1 LPRSNVCSTRDL
13 ENPSASVHLKR
24 FSTPSLTLKF
34 LCAGKLNPRGSYG
47 YAILD
52 NIPVK
57 QPLVYLKEK
66 FQTGLTF
73 PDSPPIRLDR
83 SLEFSQ
89 ASDGTCHLC
98 SLADIMLGSFRYCV
112 NEPNNEEAG
121 KAMFPALLSMMW
133 NRERNGKKDVSDCG
147 LVLRPT
153 NVEEA
158 KHKAEYDALTQ
169 RLQGYLD
176 AE

>member
-1 LPRSNVCSTRDL
+1 MLGKFSAFLS
-13 ENPSASVHLKR
+13 ENR
-24 FSTPSLTLKF
+24 
-34 LCAGKLNPRGSYG
+34 SYG
-47 YAILD
+47 CVILD

-57 QPLVYLKEK
+57 QPFVYLKEK

-83 SLEFSQ
+83 RLEFSQ

-98 SLADIMLGSFRYCV
+98 SVADVMLGSFRYCV
-112 NEPNNEEAG
+112 NEPDNEEAG
-121 KAMFPALLSMMW
+121 KVMFSALGSMMW
-133 NRERNGKKDVSDCG
+133 SRERNGKKDVSDCG
-147 LVLRPT
+147 LVLRPA
-153 NVEEA
+153 NVQEA

-176 AE
+176 AK

>member
-1 LPRSNVCSTRDL
+1 MKFCACVISHALARNQSHDDL
-13 ENPSASVHLKR
+13 VPFGANTVLGKFSAFLSENR
-24 FSTPSLTLKF
+24 
-34 LCAGKLNPRGSYG
+34 SYG
-47 YAILD
+47 CVVLD

-57 QPLVYLKEK
+57 QPFVYLKEK

-89 ASDGTCHLC
+89 ASDGTCHLY
-98 SLADIMLGSFRYCV
+98 SVADVMLGSFRYCV
-112 NEPNNEEAG
+112 NEPDNEEAG
-121 KAMFPALLSMMW
+121 KAMFPALRSMMW
-133 NRERNGKKDVSDCG
+133 YRERNGKKDVSDCG

-153 NVEEA
+153 NVQEA

-176 AE
+176 AK

>member
-1 LPRSNVCSTRDL
+1 MKFCACVISHALARNQSHDDL
-13 ENPSASVHLKR
+13 VLFGANAVLGKFSAFLSENR
-24 FSTPSLTLKF
+24 
-34 LCAGKLNPRGSYG
+34 SYG
-47 YAILD
+47 CVILD

-57 QPLVYLKEK
+57 QPFVYLKEK

-83 SLEFSQ
+83 RLEFSQ

-98 SLADIMLGSFRYCV
+98 SVADVMLGSFRYCV
-112 NEPNNEEAG
+112 NEPDNEEAG
-121 KAMFPALLSMMW
+121 KVMFSALGSMMW
-133 NRERNGKKDVSDCG
+133 SRERNGKKDVSDCG
-147 LVLRPT
+147 LVLRPA
-153 NVEEA
+153 NVQEA

-176 AE
+176 AK